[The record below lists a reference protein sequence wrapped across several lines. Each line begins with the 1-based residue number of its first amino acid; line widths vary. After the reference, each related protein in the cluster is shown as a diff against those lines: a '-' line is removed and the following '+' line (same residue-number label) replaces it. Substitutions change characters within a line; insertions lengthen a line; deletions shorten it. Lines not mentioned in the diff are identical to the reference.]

1 MIDFSQ
7 SPKRADGDSSKWIRY
22 AGKDVIPAWVA
33 DTEFPAAF
41 AIQRALQERLQ
52 HGVFGYAEPTPAL
65 IETVIAYFGRRWHWD
80 ISPDWLV
87 FLPGLGC
94 AIHAVC
100 RMAEGGDVL
109 TPRPIYHVFRKAPAL
124 AGARLVDVDMTLEN
138 GEWKLPMENAAVS
151 EKSKVFQLCNPHN
164 PNGKVFSRD
173 ELLEIGGFC
182 VANNLLLCADEVH
195 ADLILDDDAKH
206 LPVAALDD
214 NIARCCITLQSPSKA
229 FNVAGLNF
237 AVAVI
242 PDADLRAR
250 FHASLAGR
258 VITHLNPFGMA
269 AATAAWGG
277 DCDNWLVAAN
287 AHLRQNRDIL
297 SAAVA
302 DIDGIE
308 MSHLASTY
316 LAWLNVRALHLD
328 DAPAHFEAHGL
339 AMSPGEHFGD
349 ADYMRLNFGCTAES
363 LHKMIDILRT
373 AAAK

>member
-1 MIDFSQ
+1 M
-7 SPKRADGDSSKWIRY
+7 
-22 AGKDVIPAWVA
+22 
-33 DTEFPAAF
+33 
-41 AIQRALQERLQ
+41 
-52 HGVFGYAEPTPAL
+52 GY
-65 IETVIAYFGRRWHWD
+65 F
-80 ISPDWLV
+80 PDWLV

-100 RMAEGGDVL
+100 RMAEGGDIL
-109 TPRPIYHVFRKAPAL
+109 TPRPIYHAFRKAPAL
-124 AGARLVDVDMTLEN
+124 AGARLVDVDMILES
-138 GEWKLPMENAAVS
+138 GEWKLPMENATVS

-173 ELLEIGGFC
+173 ELLAIGEFC
-182 VANNLLLCADEVH
+182 LTNNLILCADEVH

-206 LPVAALDD
+206 LPIAALDD

-242 PDADLRAR
+242 PDTALRAR
-250 FHASLAGR
+250 FHASLADR

-269 AATAAWGG
+269 AAIAAWGG
-277 DCDNWLVAAN
+277 DCDEWLVAAN

-302 DIDGIE
+302 NIDGIE
-308 MSHLASTY
+308 MSHLASTC
-316 LAWLNVRALHLD
+316 LAWLNVRALYLD

-349 ADYMRLNFGCTAES
+349 ADYMRLNFGCTADL
-363 LHKMIDILRT
+363 LHKMIDILHT